1 MDNLINIIPCSCL
14 LISSLP
20 GLQFHERILNHSAE
34 PQDSTSN
41 LKVLPVKLISKD
53 TYSKTCVKW
62 PLKNRQNKDLND
74 KW

>member
-20 GLQFHERILNHSAE
+20 CLQFHERMLNHSAE

-41 LKVLPVKLISKD
+41 LEALPVKLISKD
-53 TYSKTCVKW
+53 IYSKTCVKR
-62 PLKNRQNKDLND
+62 PLKNRQN
-74 KW
+74 